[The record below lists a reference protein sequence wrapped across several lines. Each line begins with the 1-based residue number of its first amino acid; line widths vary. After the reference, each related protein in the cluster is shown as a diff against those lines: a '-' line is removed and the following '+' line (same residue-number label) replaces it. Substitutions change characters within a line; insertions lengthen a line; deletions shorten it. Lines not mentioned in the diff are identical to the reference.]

1 MGDVAFVM
9 GDMAEKAKPLINE
22 VKEMM
27 RIVTRSRARQEGVSL
42 PPGDD
47 VILLPKPDDET

>member
-1 MGDVAFVM
+1 
-9 GDMAEKAKPLINE
+9 MAEKAKPLFKE

-27 RIVTRSRARQEGVSL
+27 RILARSRARQEGVSL

-47 VILLPKPDDET
+47 VILLPKPSDET